1 MIGWRTEKNRELSHA
16 PRHSLLFLNR
26 GGCTRRWASWMAVH
40 MLALSSAALCRI
52 RCCCMAMTAPFP
64 RSPATSRVV
73 CACASIDGNPSMR
86 IGALREFASTPAHLP
101 PITCPVKERPNACA
115 GNPLRHAWAPAAG
128 TCTGRWNSGDQAEG
142 ARAVSRSK
150 EEQWMEGDIQL
161 GHTAPSTQVG
171 RCLHT
176 TLYATKLAR
185 DAAKNWSKHNIG
197 ALSRRHGSSGKC
209 CPSSRLWRRAIS
221 AKPPRRVPAAVSALV
236 HACAPP
242 KGVSA
247 RSFVPAGVL
256 AAHALHIPSLHM
268 PGPNRASGR
277 QNSAIAP
284 SSTNPFYPGAVRCAH
299 TTNAKNEH
307 RTCTGAPG

>member
-1 MIGWRTEKNRELSHA
+1 
-16 PRHSLLFLNR
+16 
-26 GGCTRRWASWMAVH
+26 
-40 MLALSSAALCRI
+40 
-52 RCCCMAMTAPFP
+52 MTAPFP

-150 EEQWMEGDIQL
+150 EEQWKEGDIQL

-247 RSFVPAGVL
+247 RSCVSAGVL
-256 AAHALHIPSLHM
+256 AAHAHPIPAYAWTESRFRAAELCDSSLLDESLLSRS
-268 PGPNRASGR
+268 RAMR
-277 QNSAIAP
+277 
-284 SSTNPFYPGAVRCAH
+284 AH
-299 TTNAKNEH
+299 YENAKNEH